1 MTRQLLKRVGFT
13 LVELLVVIAIIAILV
28 ALLLPA
34 VNSAR
39 EAARRTQCV
48 NTIKQWGLAMQMHHD
63 GLRTLPLGARTNPRQ
78 TWCMHLWP
86 FVEETA
92 IAAKNDL
99 KRNFY
104 EPPGTI
110 PGTMNGLTGVRV
122 PIYNCPSDIG
132 NDQTQGT
139 YQRTRGNYVVN
150 WGNSKYGEVNEPKA
164 MAPFSQIRGNRLY
177 PRTTNFK
184 KVVDG
189 LSKTLLMAEILRAW
203 SLDDNDWRGDIHNDD
218 GLCRFHTLLTPNT
231 SIHDV
236 IESGWFQRNNDPL
249 MPARAGPRA
258 AQVNASRSRHPGGV
272 VTLYCDGS
280 VHFITN
286 EVEENIWQGAGTMN
300 GQEIGSLE

>member
-1 MTRQLLKRVGFT
+1 MTSRPRRQVGFT

-48 NTIKQWGLAMQMHHD
+48 NTIKQYGLAMQMHHD
-63 GLRTLPLGARTNPRQ
+63 THRTLPLGARTNPRQ

-86 FVEETA
+86 FIEETA

-110 PGTMNGLTGVRV
+110 PGTMMGLTGVRV

-150 WGNSKYGEVNEPKA
+150 WGNSKYGQVNEPTA
-164 MAPFSQIRGNRLY
+164 IAPFSQVRGNRDM
-177 PRTTNFK
+177 PRKTNFK
-184 KVVDG
+184 KIVDG
-189 LSKTLLMAEILRAW
+189 LSKTLLMAEVLRAW

-218 GLCRFHTLLTPNT
+218 GVCRFHTIQTPNST
-231 SIHDV
+231 IHDI
-236 IESGWFQRNNDPL
+236 IENGWFQRTGDPL

-258 AQVNASRSRHPGGV
+258 GQFVAARSRHPGGV
-272 VTLYCDGS
+272 VTIYCDGS
-280 VHFITN
+280 VHFIVN
-286 EVEENIWQGAGTMN
+286 EVDEIAWQGAGTMN
-300 GQEIGSLE
+300 GKEVGSLE